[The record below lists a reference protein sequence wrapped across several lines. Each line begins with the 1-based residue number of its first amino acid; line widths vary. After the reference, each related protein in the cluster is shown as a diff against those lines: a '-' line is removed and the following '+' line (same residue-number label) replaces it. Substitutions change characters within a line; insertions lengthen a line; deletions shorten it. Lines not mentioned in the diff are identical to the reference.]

1 MPGSIEAEFFERP
14 EMPKQSLLVQMPLL
28 GLFGIGLGGFFSH
41 SPIMTAIVILLAIL
55 MIIGL
60 FKIVK
65 SFFKILII
73 IGIIVILIYFL
84 TNIR

>member
-1 MPGSIEAEFFERP
+1 
-14 EMPKQSLLVQMPLL
+14 
-28 GLFGIGLGGFFSH
+28 
-41 SPIMTAIVILLAIL
+41 L

>member
-1 MPGSIEAEFFERP
+1 
-14 EMPKQSLLVQMPLL
+14 
-28 GLFGIGLGGFFSH
+28 
-41 SPIMTAIVILLAIL
+41 MTAIVILLAIL